1 MGTSKRTA
9 AITRDTPPEQLPLFL
24 KVSEVSVLLGL
35 SDQSVRD
42 AIRAGVIPK
51 VPLPTDNILIAR
63 GTVLRLACLSE
74 SAGAAQELAR
84 LQAAVDVAREKVG
97 RIAGELRNAEEA
109 LRLAE
114 DRLRNF
120 VSEG

>member
-1 MGTSKRTA
+1 MARTTP

-24 KVSEVSVLLGL
+24 SVAHVAALLGL
-35 SDQSVRD
+35 SEQSVRD
-42 AIRAGVIPK
+42 AVRKGDIPK

-114 DRLRNF
+114 ARYQEFTR
-120 VSEG
+120 G